1 MNTLRND
8 AVGRDT
14 PGPADSTRI
23 DVLRAAMVDELRKM
37 GAIATDR
44 VAHAVLAVPRHV
56 FAPAG
61 EPLERVY
68 APTTAIVTK
77 RNAHGAAI
85 SSLSEAHI
93 QATMLEQAQIEPGMR
108 VVEVGTGGCNASYV
122 AELVG
127 DAGEVISVDIDA
139 DIVSSAR
146 KCLSEA
152 GYDQVTVLLADAEHG
167 VPDHSPFDR
176 LIVTVGAWDI
186 PPAWISQLTDGGRI
200 VLPLRLRGLTRSVA
214 FERDGDHLVSQGY
227 RLCGFV
233 PMQGAGEH
241 VERMVPLD
249 GDEVGL
255 RVDGDPGLDTDA
267 LRESL
272 FSPRIERWSGVVFD
286 QVDGMDF
293 FVATTAPGFGLLTAT
308 SAAIERGLVGPS
320 AIRGVPTIVRGGSFA
335 YRTKRPIE
343 GTDDFETGVL
353 AHGPNAEEVAQE
365 YVDLLRA
372 WDRDHRHGAGARI
385 EVHPVTTP
393 AAGLGKGLVVDKI
406 HTRIV
411 ISWP

>member
-1 MNTLRND
+1 MNTLRDD

-14 PGPADSTRI
+14 PGPASTRI
-23 DVLRAAMVDELRKM
+23 DVLRAAMVDELRRM
-37 GAIATDR
+37 GAIVTER
-44 VAHAVLAVPRHV
+44 VADAVLAVPRHV
-56 FAPAG
+56 FAPVG
-61 EPLERVY
+61 EPAERVY

-77 RNAHGAAI
+77 RNGQGAAI

-93 QATMLEQAQIEPGMR
+93 QATMLEQARIEPGMR
-108 VVEVGTGGCNASYV
+108 VLEIGTGGYNASLI

-127 DAGEVISVDIDA
+127 ESGQVTSVDIDS

-146 KCLSEA
+146 GCLAEA
-152 GYDQVTVLLADAEHG
+152 GYERVRVVLADAEHG
-167 VPDHSPFDR
+167 VPDRAPFDR
-176 LIVTVGAWDI
+176 VIVTAGAWDI
-186 PPAWISQLTDGGRI
+186 PPAWIAQLTDRGRI

-214 FERDGDHLVSQGY
+214 FERDGDHLVSLSY

-233 PMQGAGEH
+233 PMQGAGAH
-241 VERMVPLD
+241 VERTVPLD
-249 GDEVGL
+249 GNEVGI
-255 RVDGDPGLDTDA
+255 RVDGAHELDTDA

-272 FSPRIERWSGVVFD
+272 FGPRVERWSGVVFD

-293 FVATTAPGFGLLTAT
+293 FVATTSPGFGLLTAT
-308 SAAIERGLVGPS
+308 SAAIKRGLVGPS
-320 AIRGVPTIVRGGSFA
+320 AIRGVPTIVRGAGFA
-335 YRTKRPIE
+335 YRMKRPIE

-353 AHGPNAEEVAQE
+353 AHGPNAEDLAREL
-365 YVDLLRA
+365 VDLLRV

-385 EVHPVTTP
+385 EVHPAATP
-393 AAGLGKGLVVDKI
+393 AAGLGDGLVVDKI